1 MGELAQL
8 DGFIKKLE
16 EDKNSKNSTIHNLQ
30 SEIDELTL
38 QQQSLASEIQKKN
51 VLLDNEKK
59 GLAILEDTITETS
72 TGYQK
77 ILESTRAL
85 LEIVS
90 TKQ

>member
-1 MGELAQL
+1 
-8 DGFIKKLE
+8 
-16 EDKNSKNSTIHNLQ
+16 NLQ

-51 VLLDNEKK
+51 ALLDNEKK

>member
-51 VLLDNEKK
+51 ALLDNEKK